1 MNEKTLGIVIGALNL
16 ILLVVCG
23 VFYVGKDKVAP
34 VISLEPAGFVYEE
47 DLPESFLYQGVT
59 AMDETDG
66 DVTASVVIEK
76 IVTDRE
82 KGMATITYGATDT
95 SGNVGKVSRTL
106 EMPVLTR
113 VQFPG
118 AGEADVQ
125 ETAAE
130 ETNENAEEATEAENT
145 DNTQQTT
152 ETVETEVTT
161 ETEVTE
167 ENQSQENAAPEGET
181 TEGAETTESEE
192 EGTTGGNVTVV
203 GSSRRE

>member
-130 ETNENAEEATEAENT
+130 ETTEAENT
-145 DNTQQTT
+145 DNTQETT

>member
-1 MNEKTLGIVIGALNL
+1 MNEKTLGIVIGVLNL
-16 ILLVVCG
+16 IMLVVCG

-130 ETNENAEEATEAENT
+130 ETTEAENT
-145 DNTQQTT
+145 DNTQETT
-152 ETVETEVTT
+152 ETVETEVT
-161 ETEVTE
+161 TEVTE
-167 ENQSQENAAPEGET
+167 ENQSQENAAPEGEI

-192 EGTTGGNVTVV
+192 ESTTGGNVTVV